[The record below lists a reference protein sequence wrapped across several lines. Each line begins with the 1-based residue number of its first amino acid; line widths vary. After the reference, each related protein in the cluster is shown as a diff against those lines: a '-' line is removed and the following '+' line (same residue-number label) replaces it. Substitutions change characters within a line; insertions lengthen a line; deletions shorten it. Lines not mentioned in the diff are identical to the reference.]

1 MKIPITDSDGMN
13 RLLDAL
19 ADEIVNAHI
28 CHRLFCNLV
37 SAIPKYEKDIDR
49 SPVFWNYT
57 LSSLRDTRLLRLCRI
72 YDQHSQSLNLFNLLQ
87 TIKANPHL
95 FSEAEFRERRP
106 DSPHVDSLAAYP
118 RQPDEKQLHADLEYA
133 SAGNALVRKL
143 MVWRNNIVAHRGA
156 KVTLG
161 RKDILDS
168 NPINKAELEELLNRA
183 LKIFNHYSHL
193 FRASTWSVQM
203 IGEEDY
209 QYCLEML
216 HKGIETSQ
224 AERKAEIE
232 RLLAAGKG
240 GRTTA

>member
-1 MKIPITDSDGMN
+1 MKLPITDSEGMN

-19 ADEIVNAHI
+19 ADEIVNAHV

-37 SAIPKYEKDIDR
+37 GSIPKYEKDIDH

-72 YDQHSQSLNLFNLLQ
+72 YDQHSKSLNLFNLLQ
-87 TIKANPHL
+87 TIEANPHL
-95 FSEAEFRERRP
+95 FSETEFRKRRS
-106 DSPHVDSLAAYP
+106 DSPHVDYLAACP
-118 RQPDEKQLHADLEYA
+118 RQPDEKQLHADLTYA
-133 SAGNALVRKL
+133 SNDNSLVRKL
-143 MVWRNNIVAHRGA
+143 MVWRNNIVAHRGT
-156 KVTLG
+156 KLTLG

-168 NPINKAELEELLNRA
+168 NPISKTELEELLNRA

-216 HKGIETSQ
+216 HKGIETAK
-224 AERKAEIE
+224 AERKTEID
-232 RLLAAGKG
+232 RLLAT
-240 GRTTA
+240 GRGCR